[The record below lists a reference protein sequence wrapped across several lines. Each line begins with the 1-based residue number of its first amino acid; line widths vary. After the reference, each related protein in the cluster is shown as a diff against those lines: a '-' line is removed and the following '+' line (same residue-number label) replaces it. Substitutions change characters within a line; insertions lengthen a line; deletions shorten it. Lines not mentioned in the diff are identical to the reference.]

1 MKIAKIIFASIG
13 GLIVLLALIFGLQ
26 YFSIVNLGFFS
37 PKYQNVQRNVFENT
51 QSYTEGKRQDLVK
64 YYHEWL
70 TADKTSRQG
79 LKSIV
84 LDDFSNCDISKLTPS
99 EKQMYDEMTG
109 DEGN

>member
-1 MKIAKIIFASIG
+1 MKAIKIIFASIG
-13 GLIVLLALIFGLQ
+13 GLIVLLALIIGLQ
-26 YFSIVNLGFFS
+26 YLDLVNFSFFA

-70 TADKTSRQG
+70 TADKTGREG

-84 LDDFSNCDISKLTPS
+84 LDDFSNCDTSKLTPS

-109 DEGN
+109 QQNY